1 METKT
6 FRHPVIQLVGPLK
19 GSCIEG
25 TRSQC
30 KILTFRN
37 VGNHSPNDAASH
49 LRRTNSQD
57 VAFEVYTASVEKKMA
72 GLEFCTNAAR
82 CSVGRRTSIHF
93 YPESWH
99 SMGKRKPVV
108 WFRYFS
114 FSFPLR
120 TAVALRNFAAARC
133 KMQLPVV
140 LSGVKTW
147 QH

>member
-37 VGNHSPNDAASH
+37 VGNHSPNDTTSH

-57 VAFEVYTASVEKKMA
+57 VAFEVYTASVEKKWRCWNSALMLQGA
-72 GLEFCTNAAR
+72 VWDEEPVSISIQRVGIPWERENRLFGFAIFLFLFLSGLQWLFATSPQHDAR
-82 CSVGRRTSIHF
+82 CSCRWCCLV
-93 YPESWH
+93 
-99 SMGKRKPVV
+99 
-108 WFRYFS
+108 
-114 FSFPLR
+114 
-120 TAVALRNFAAARC
+120 
-133 KMQLPVV
+133 
-140 LSGVKTW
+140 
-147 QH
+147 